1 MFNKNNVN
9 VFYSI
14 HTITGLSI
22 MIFFRL
28 IPNFPLVTD
37 TGMEIFGIFL
47 GTIYLWTFVETLW
60 SSLISMVMVGLS
72 SYAPM
77 EEVLSDFIG
86 NPVVII
92 VMFMFIMSGALECYG
107 VTEHIAHYF
116 LTRKMINGRPWL
128 FIFIIGIACIL
139 LGAFASPFT
148 SILVF
153 WPIMDR
159 VFKQLGYE
167 QNDELPQIVSIL
179 IVVSSL
185 IGFPIAP
192 FMQNGL
198 VLIQNYAT
206 LTADLPGGPIII
218 PDAGYLIFTL
228 TMSLILWI
236 ATILFSKYVLKPNV
250 DKLKELDIG
259 LFLNDKP
266 EAMDTRQKAISFSF
280 ITMIALMLIPSL
292 VPFLPGMD
300 LLKSWN
306 VGIPVITTAVLCMI
320 LLADGKP
327 IMDFSAVASKKF
339 MWNSFFIVCTA
350 MYLGEILTHES
361 TGICAFINWALEPFL
376 SQMSPL
382 LFTGVIIL
390 IAGILTNLGN
400 SLVICLILQ
409 TIILAYSLVNPVIDV
424 MAVNILVI
432 YFSLACAIIFPSA
445 SPFAAMMHGNTNI
458 CHKLIYKITPSYIAL
473 QYTIIVVIGIPL
485 ASSIMKI
492 FG

>member
-1 MFNKNNVN
+1 MKKNTNTI
-9 VFYSI
+9 YII
-14 HTITGLSI
+14 HTLIGLSI
-22 MIFFRL
+22 MIFFRF

-60 SSLISMVMVGLS
+60 SSLISIIMVGLS

-77 EEVLSDFIG
+77 EEVLSSFVG

-107 VTEHIAHYF
+107 VTDHIAHFF
-116 LTRKMINGRPWL
+116 LTRKLINGRPWM

-159 VFKQLGYE
+159 VFKQLAYE
-167 QNDELPQIVSIL
+167 KSDELPQIVSIL

-198 VLIQNYAT
+198 VLIQNFAI
-206 LTADLPGGPIII
+206 LTADLPEGPVVI
-218 PDAGYLIFTL
+218 PDVSYLIFTL
-228 TMSLILWI
+228 TISFILWTAI
-236 ATILFSKYVLKPNV
+236 ILFSKYVLKPNA
-250 DKLKELDIG
+250 DKLKELDID
-259 LFLNDKP
+259 LFQQNRP
-266 EAMDTRQKAISFSF
+266 EAMNTRQKAISLSF
-280 ITMIALMLIPSL
+280 IVMIALMLIPSL
-292 VPFLPGMD
+292 FTSIPGMN

-306 VGIPVITTAVLCMI
+306 AGIPVAVTAVLCMV

-327 IMDFSAVASKKF
+327 IIDFSAVASKKF

-350 MYLGEILTHES
+350 MYLGEILTSES
-361 TGICAFINWALEPFL
+361 TGICAFINWGLAPFL

-382 LFTGVIIL
+382 VFTAVIIL
-390 IAGILTNLGN
+390 LAGLLTNLGN
-400 SLVICLILQ
+400 SLVICFILQ
-409 TIILAYSLVNPVIDV
+409 TVILAYYLVNPSIDV
-424 MAVNILVI
+424 MAINILII
-432 YFSLACAIIFPSA
+432 YFSLACAIISPSA
-445 SPFAAMMHGNTNI
+445 SPFAAMMHGNKNI
-458 CHKLIYKITPSYIAL
+458 CHKLIYKLAPLFVGI
-473 QYTIIVVIGIPL
+473 QYVIMVVIGIPL
-485 ASSIMKI
+485 ASLIMGI

>member
-1 MFNKNNVN
+1 MKNKNNDN
-9 VFYSI
+9 TIYSI
-14 HTITGLSI
+14 HTIIGLSI
-22 MIFFRL
+22 MIFFRF

-60 SSLISMVMVGLS
+60 SSLISIVMVGLS

-77 EEVLSDFIG
+77 EQVLSSFIG

-116 LTRKMINGRPWL
+116 LTRKMINGRPWM

-167 QNDELPQIVSIL
+167 QQDELPQIVSIL

-198 VLIQNYAT
+198 VLIQNFAT
-206 LTADLPGGPIII
+206 LTADLSGGPIII

-228 TMSLILWI
+228 TISFVLWI
-236 ATILFSKYVLKPNV
+236 AIILFSKHALKPNV
-250 DKLKELDIG
+250 DKLKELDIE
-259 LFLNDKP
+259 LFLHNKP
-266 EAMDTRQKAISFSF
+266 EPMNTRQKAISFSF
-280 ITMIALMLIPSL
+280 VAMITLMLIPSL
-292 VPFLPGMD
+292 FPSLPGMD

-306 VGIPVITTAVLCMI
+306 IGIPLTTTAILSMI

-327 IMDFSAVASKKF
+327 IMDFSTVASKKF
-339 MWNSFFIVCTA
+339 MWNSFFVVCTA
-350 MYLGEILTHES
+350 MYLGEILTSDS
-361 TGICAFINWALEPFL
+361 TGICAFINWALAPFL
-376 SQMSPL
+376 SQMSPIV
-382 LFTGVIIL
+382 FTAVIIL
-390 IAGILTNLGN
+390 IAGVLTNLGN
-400 SLVICLILQ
+400 SLVMSLILQ
-409 TIILAYSLVNPVIDV
+409 TIILAYYLVNPGIDM

-432 YFSLACAIIFPSA
+432 YFSLSCAIILPSA

-458 CHKLIYKITPSYIAL
+458 CHKLIYKIAPLYVAL
-473 QYTIIVVIGIPL
+473 QYGIIVVIGIPL
-485 ASSIMKI
+485 ASIIMAI